1 MSFISFGATVH
12 GFPFKVLNEREVR
25 GISGTLLL
33 LGFIAFIY
41 TFILSNY
48 NVLPYISGILLFHF
62 TVSVLINPSFSPVT
76 QFSRWLVR
84 KQDPIYIGAVQK
96 RFAWTLGILLTLT
109 IFIFSILLKTTEDI
123 RYFQPACSLCVICLL
138 LMFLETAFG
147 ICVGCKLYFF
157 AIRIKLIPKPAV
169 MPNCMGNA
177 CEINPPK

>member
-1 MSFISFGATVH
+1 MSFISFGASIP

-25 GISGTLLL
+25 GISGILLL
-33 LGFIAFIY
+33 LGFIAFIH

-48 NVLPYISGILLFHF
+48 GVLPVISGILLFHF
-62 TVSVLINPSFSPVT
+62 SVSVLINPNFSPIT
-76 QFSRWLVR
+76 QLARWMVR

-96 RFAWTLGILLTLT
+96 QFAWTLGMFLTLT
-109 IFIFSILLKTTEDI
+109 IFIFANLLNTTGDI
-123 RYFQPACSLCVICLL
+123 RYFQPACFLCVICLL

-157 AIRIKLIPKPAV
+157 AIRIKLLKKPAV